1 MCVCVW
7 KFVEVILCKLLPQIF
22 LEKIT
27 SINDNIFSF
36 FYKTCQCF
44 AFSPFVEEACK
55 VLQVLFNKTPESELF
70 CITVSGVEL

>member
-1 MCVCVW
+1 MCVW
-7 KFVEVILCKLLPQIF
+7 KVVKVILCKLLPQIF

-44 AFSPFVEEACK
+44 AFCHFVEEACK
-55 VLQVLFNKTPESELF
+55 VLHVLFNKTPKSELF
-70 CITVSGVEL
+70 CITVLGVEL